1 MVYLHIENKPSN
13 MGGKGSI
20 AELNKLMGAKNN
32 KTFMLVFM
40 EGCGPCNATRPE
52 WKKLQNVL
60 PADFL
65 NRKDV
70 AIVSVDHIMADNITH
85 LNPKPASFPTMRY
98 ITNSGHT
105 SENYE
110 DCKIDVKD
118 RQIDSFVKWIENK
131 LGESDITHYKHPGH
145 HEHHEHHGHK
155 HGHDHKHHT
164 KRSSA
169 SKTRRYMGGRT
180 KRHRGGKWS
189 LKYKRSIN
197 CRKPR
202 GFSQRQHCKYGRR

>member
-1 MVYLHIENKPSN
+1 MVFLHIENKPSN
-13 MGGKGSI
+13 MSEKESI
-20 AELNKLMGAKNN
+20 AELNKLMGVKNN

-70 AIVSVDHIMADNITH
+70 TIVSVDHIMADKVAH
-85 LNPKPASFPTMRY
+85 LNPKPSSFPTMRY
-98 ITNSGHT
+98 ITNSGRT

-110 DCKIDVKD
+110 DCDIANKD

-131 LGESDITHYKHPGH
+131 LGESDITHYKHSDRNNHHDHRHHKHSGH
-145 HEHHEHHGHK
+145 HNK
-155 HGHDHKHHT
+155 H
-164 KRSSA
+164 SSA
-169 SKTRRYMGGRT
+169 SKTRAYLGGSTR
-180 KRHRGGKWS
+180 RRRGGKWS

-202 GFSQRQHCKYGRR
+202 GFSQKQHCKYGRR